1 MNSPEIV
8 AAAERQMH
16 AWAMLEERQNRAV
29 RHEAEDQATRRAV
42 RFVTISREA
51 GAGGGEIGG
60 ASANGW
66 DGRSSTRT
74 SWIASPIVSIS
85 PA

>member
-1 MNSPEIV
+1 
-8 AAAERQMH
+8 MH
-16 AWAMLEERQNRAV
+16 AWAMIEERQDRAV
-29 RHEAEDQATRRAV
+29 RHETEDQATRRAL

-51 GAGGGEIGG
+51 GPAAARSAD

-74 SWIASPIVSIS
+74 SWIASPNGSIS